1 MAWSGF
7 GQTNLVWKQA
17 GVQESSGPV
26 SGRMQPARYQVP
38 TFTLGSVL
46 PQTARIILMQNQ
58 PGSDLILAD
67 CIRFGPNGSGP
78 EVNASIIR
86 PASGQCFQADP
97 DRMRIGSGMF
107 TGLIKPLEVWLYLAL
122 QPFCPIK
129 LEDMLGKLTERNDP
143 VEPRLREVHGELNR
157 TRNRLRQVELEA
169 QQHKVQLS
177 LLEVVL
183 EWGGRNAVE

>member
-1 MAWSGF
+1 MF
-7 GQTNLVWKQA
+7 
-17 GVQESSGPV
+17 P
-26 SGRMQPARYQVP
+26 
-38 TFTLGSVL
+38 
-46 PQTARIILMQNQ
+46 
-58 PGSDLILAD
+58 
-67 CIRFGPNGSGP
+67 
-78 EVNASIIR
+78 
-86 PASGQCFQADP
+86 ADP
-97 DRMRIGSGMF
+97 DRTRIESGMF
-107 TGLIKPLEVWLYLAL
+107 TGLIQPLEVWLYLAL

-129 LEDMLGKLTERNDP
+129 LEDMLGKLTKRNDP